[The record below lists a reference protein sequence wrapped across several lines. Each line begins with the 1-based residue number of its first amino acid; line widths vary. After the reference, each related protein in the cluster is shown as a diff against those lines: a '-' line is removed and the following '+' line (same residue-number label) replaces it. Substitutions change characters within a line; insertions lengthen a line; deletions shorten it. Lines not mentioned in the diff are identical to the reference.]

1 MTSRMWKPGTA
12 RPKASTKEPTPEPSS
27 QSGSEEKLPGVTTE
41 AVPKKKTKL
50 SGATMGMRFMQR
62 KAEAMAAGLKRRV
75 AEKKAETVSQLS
87 EAANLSQR
95 SEAIED
101 GQSISNDDAAALK
114 PQVATA
120 VDMYGIGAEII
131 GRRAFGGFNKT
142 VSDSWENSL
151 VARERNRF
159 ATKAEKQ
166 TISDDE
172 LLKRYEKY
180 VRGKGDGEAVG
191 PIGNL
196 KEKAKKR
203 KNQNEQRQ
211 EKRRRT

>member
-1 MTSRMWKPGTA
+1 MWKPGTA
-12 RPKASTKEPTPEPSS
+12 RPKASKKEPTSEPSS
-27 QSGSEEKLPGVTTE
+27 LSGSEEKPPGVTTE

-87 EAANLSQR
+87 EAGNISQR
-95 SEAIED
+95 TEAIED
-101 GQSISNDDAAALK
+101 GQSIANDDAVALK
-114 PQVATA
+114 PQVATGF
-120 VDMYGIGAEII
+120 DMYGIGAEII

-142 VSDSWENSL
+142 VSDSWGNSL

-159 ATKAEKQ
+159 ATKAEKL
-166 TISDDE
+166 TISDEE

-180 VRGKGDGEAVG
+180 VRGKGDGEAAA

-203 KNQNEQRQ
+203 KNRNERGQD
-211 EKRRRT
+211 KRRRT